1 MIGRSRYRTHAGI
14 PHGST
19 LNFGSNLQIY
29 YRWNEGI
36 TSESITTTQ
45 EDDTTSTT
53 TNVTTWADQ
62 SSNANNATQTTDENE
77 PLLASDGSLDF
88 FDDGDGANADF
99 MNFTSFRIDTNNDFL
114 SFIVTE
120 LRDGATSCYLSDSG
134 GEVLEFQT
142 QNKHRFKTGAGGTTE
157 IVNNTDGG
165 FTTPN
170 DEKLL
175 YIVHRT
181 NGSTATIIGY
191 KNGKS
196 ADSSITNAGQFDLQN
211 LGSKNDASNFFDGK
225 IYDVGIIEATVSDEY
240 RKRLEDH
247 LLCKHGLER
256 LA

>member
-1 MIGRSRYRTHAGI
+1 MIGRSRHRTHSGI

-29 YRWNEGI
+29 YRWKEGI

-45 EDDTTSTT
+45 EDDSTSTT

-62 SSNANNATQTTDENE
+62 SSNSNNATQTTDENE

-88 FDDGDGANADF
+88 FDDGDGSNADF
-99 MNFTSFRIDTNNDFL
+99 MNFTSFKIDNNNDFL
-114 SFIVTE
+114 SFIVAD
-120 LRDGATSCYLSDSG
+120 LRDAATSCYLSDSG
-134 GEVLEFQT
+134 GEVLEYQT
-142 QNKHRFKTGAGGTTE
+142 NNKHRFKTAAGSTE

-165 FTTPN
+165 FQTPA
-170 DEKLL
+170 DEKHL

-181 NGSTATIIGY
+181 NGSTGTIIGY
-191 KNGKS
+191 KNGKA
-196 ADSSITNAGQFDLQN
+196 ADSSVTNANQFDLSN
-211 LGSKNDASNFFDGK
+211 LGSKNDVANFFDGK
-225 IYDVGIIEATVSDEY
+225 IYDVGIIEATVSSEY

-247 LLCKHGLER
+247 LICKHGLER

>member
-1 MIGRSRYRTHAGI
+1 MSGRSRHKTHGGI

-45 EDDTTSTT
+45 EDDSTSTT

-77 PLLASDGSLDF
+77 PLLASDNSLDF
-88 FDDGDGANADF
+88 FDDGDGSNADY
-99 MNFTSFRIDTNNDFL
+99 MNFTKFRVDNNTDFL
-114 SFIVTE
+114 TFIVCE
-120 LRDGATSCYLSDSG
+120 LRDALTSTYLSDSG
-134 GEVLEFQT
+134 GEVLEMYQPS
-142 QNKHRFKTGAGGTTE
+142 NHRFKTASGVTT
-157 IVNNTDGG
+157 IANNDDGG
-165 FTTPN
+165 FQTGN

-181 NGSTATIIGY
+181 NGSTGNVIGY
-191 KNGKS
+191 KNGKA
-196 ADSSITNAGQFDLQN
+196 ADSSVTNANFFDLSN
-211 LGSKNDASNFFDGK
+211 LGSKNDATNFFDGK
-225 IYDVGIIEATVSDEY
+225 IYDIGVIEGTVSDEY

-247 LLCKHGLER
+247 LICKHGLER

>member
-1 MIGRSRYRTHAGI
+1 MSGRSRHKTHGGI

-45 EDDTTSTT
+45 EDDSTSTT

-62 SSNANNATQTTDENE
+62 SSNANST
-77 PLLASDGSLDF
+77 
-88 FDDGDGANADF
+88 
-99 MNFTSFRIDTNNDFL
+99 
-114 SFIVTE
+114 
-120 LRDGATSCYLSDSG
+120 YLSDSG
-134 GEVLEFQT
+134 GEVLEMYQPS
-142 QNKHRFKTGAGGTTE
+142 NHRFKTASGVTT
-157 IVNNTDGG
+157 IANNDDGG
-165 FTTPN
+165 FQTGN

-181 NGSTATIIGY
+181 NGSTGNVIGY
-191 KNGKS
+191 KNGKA
-196 ADSSITNAGQFDLQN
+196 ADSSVTNANFFDLSN

-225 IYDVGIIEATVSDEY
+225 IYDIGVIEGTVSDEY

-247 LLCKHGLER
+247 LRCKHGLER